1 MKQSPI
7 ELLVGLVLPIVAVVL
22 LDLVVV
28 PLDSDI
34 ASVAAGVVWLA
45 ALFATPVLFFR
56 FFRRVLPEGRPDARP
71 GLVVPCTTIALPPWF
86 YVALTVLANIHSAL
100 GGSL

>member
-45 ALFATPVLFFR
+45 ASVAFCQKVGQMLAQAWSCL
-56 FFRRVLPEGRPDARP
+56 ARQ
-71 GLVVPCTTIALPPWF
+71 
-86 YVALTVLANIHSAL
+86 
-100 GGSL
+100 